1 MFLSVKWGD
10 NWTYL
15 IGLWGLN
22 EMYSWPLNKGVRAT
36 DPPTE
41 LKIHVY
47 NLLQLALLIH
57 SSSVSM
63 VPPDLYH
70 WFTLVDSTHHISCGT
85 KVFTIGNNLSING
98 LKQFKPVFLKSPLY
112 SLTDWPSFPLI
123 IVISSKPYKLVMIT
137 FFLDARLAIIKP
149 LEGFQKI
156 TWICSILG
164 LKQTMGFPNS
174 PVGNES
180 ACSAGYPGLT
190 PGLGRSAGEGI
201 GYPLECF
208 GLSLWLSW

>member
-1 MFLSVKWGD
+1 MWRDWVLALGTRGEVIYILPSCCRFHPSTCVLRDKLCWSEPQACLMLRLSCSKLAAICLNLSALMFLSVKWGD

-70 WFTLVDSTHHISCGT
+70 WFTLVDSTNHISCGT
-85 KVFTIGNNLSING
+85 KVFTLGNNLSING

-112 SLTDWPSFPLI
+112 SLTDGPSFPLI

-137 FFLDARLAIIKP
+137 FFLDAR
-149 LEGFQKI
+149 
-156 TWICSILG
+156 
-164 LKQTMGFPNS
+164 
-174 PVGNES
+174 
-180 ACSAGYPGLT
+180 
-190 PGLGRSAGEGI
+190 
-201 GYPLECF
+201 
-208 GLSLWLSW
+208 